1 MSARRAAALAL
12 LAVLGTLVA
21 VPAAS
26 LGSASAAAAA
36 PAVGSPGVA
45 ALAQNG
51 TGGSNVSL
59 GTHVSAFVTA
69 GVETAGE
76 NVERGMWAAAYE
88 STDNRSD
95 RAALVAER
103 TRDIDRHLAD
113 LEAEKRTLIRQR
125 RSGEIEPV
133 VFRARMSAL
142 AARLSELRASIND
155 TAPRAA
161 AVGVPDAVADLRRH
175 ARNASG
181 PELRR
186 ARSIGG
192 GPPGG
197 APPGRDGTPP
207 GGPPGQDGT
216 PPGQGD
222 GGPGAGPPGSGDNP
236 SDTPSGS
243 DGTADRTGT
252 PTDTPTE
259 DCDSGPPGDP
269 DGPPEDVPGEGP
281 PDC

>member
-12 LAVLGTLVA
+12 VAVLGALVA

-26 LGSASAAAAA
+26 LGSASGAAAA

-125 RSGEIEPV
+125 RSGEIDPV

-161 AVGVPDAVADLRRH
+161 TVGVPDAVADLRRH

-197 APPGRDGTPP
+197 APPG
-207 GGPPGQDGT
+207 QDGT

-222 GGPGAGPPGSGDNP
+222 GSPGEGPPGNGGPPGDTP
-236 SDTPSGS
+236 TETPSGNGETS
-243 DGTADRTGT
+243 DAT
-252 PTDTPTE
+252 PAGTDTPTE
-259 DCDSGPPGDP
+259 DCDHGPPDGP